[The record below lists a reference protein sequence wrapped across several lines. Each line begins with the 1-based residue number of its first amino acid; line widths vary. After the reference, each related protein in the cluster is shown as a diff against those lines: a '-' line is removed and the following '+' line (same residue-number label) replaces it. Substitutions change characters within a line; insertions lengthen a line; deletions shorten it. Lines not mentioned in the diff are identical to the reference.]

1 MSQGNS
7 RERKS
12 VTSVTSVTQESRPID
27 CWNCK
32 YFEYNPLSK
41 RYLCYLPL
49 CLGLSPYPK
58 ELSVSD
64 ILKIRGMVRG
74 CDGFTPRDEGVKK
87 ARLPGLKGG
96 LRL

>member
-1 MSQGNS
+1 MNRENS
-7 RERKS
+7 REGKI

-27 CWNCK
+27 CWSCK

-49 CLGLSPYPK
+49 CLGLSPYPE

-74 CDGFTPRDEGVKK
+74 CDGFTPRDEGVKR
-87 ARLPGLKGG
+87 ASASRLERRDEP
-96 LRL
+96 